1 MYKKLFEQGY
11 IGRLKLKNRVVM
23 TAMGVSLASSS
34 GEANDDII
42 RYYEERA
49 KGGCGL
55 IITEVTRIDDV
66 TGVGTSHQLS
76 VTQAKNIPQLQ
87 RLVDTVHKYGT
98 KIFFQLHHPG
108 RQTSSALL
116 DGRQIVAP
124 SPIMCKMMQEMPREL
139 TTKECENLRD
149 AFVRGAIFSQM
160 AGADGIEL
168 HAAHGYLLN
177 EFLSPYTN
185 QRTDQYGGSE
195 ENRLRFLHEIIAGI
209 RSVCGPNFPIC
220 VRLSADEFVENGLG
234 LEDTLKIAS
243 VLEAYGIDAIDIST
257 GIYESMNTIVEPGS
271 YAQGWKKKYAKAV
284 KEQVSIP
291 VIAVNNIK
299 EPAFAESLLEENVCD
314 FIGLGRALLADP
326 DWVNKALSSQEEEI
340 RKCIGCLYCFEGLGQ
355 GKHIACTVNAR
366 LGREREFD
374 TYNKNGN
381 QQVVAVVGGG
391 PSGMEAAR
399 VLAERDFK
407 VVLLEQKEQLGGTLN
422 IADKPLLKEKIT
434 RFTDSMIAQLHQKNV
449 EIRCGVENAIEE
461 IKTLNPV
468 GVFLAFGAS
477 PIIPRN
483 LPGITKSNVLK
494 AEDILTGEAK
504 VKGRVAVI
512 GSGMTGCETAEYL
525 AEAGCNVTLVEMQP
539 QLGTG
544 IYPPVLMDLMGRFQT
559 YAPEI
564 LVNHRLEEITETGI
578 RLTETTSNTS
588 IEKSVDYIVLA
599 LGFSPNKEITDTYE
613 STFTNVHTIGDAA
626 KAGKILHAVADGFGQ
641 AYVFEA

>member
-1 MYKKLFEQGY
+1 MYKNLSEKGN
-11 IGRLKLKNRVVM
+11 IGRLELKNRTVM

-55 IITEVTRIDDV
+55 IITEVTRIDDE

-76 VTQAKNIPQLQ
+76 VTQAKNIPGLQ

-124 SPIMCKMMQEMPREL
+124 SPVMCKMMQEMPREL
-139 TTKECENLRD
+139 STSECESLRD
-149 AFVRGAIFSQM
+149 AFIRGAVFTKI
-160 AGADGIEL
+160 AGADGVEL

-185 QRTDQYGGSE
+185 QRTDQYGGNE
-195 ENRLRFLHEIIAGI
+195 ENRLRILKEIIFGI
-209 RSVCGPNFPIC
+209 RNACGPNFPIS
-220 VRLSADEFVENGLG
+220 VRLSADEFVEGGIG
-234 LEDTLKIAS
+234 LEDTIQIALK
-243 VLEAYGIDAIDIST
+243 LESYGIDVINIST

-271 YAQGWKKKYAKAV
+271 YAQGWKKHYAKAI

-299 EPAFAESLLEENVCD
+299 EPSVAESLLEENICD
-314 FIGLGRALLADP
+314 FIGLGRSLLADP
-326 DWVNKALSSQEEEI
+326 EWVNKALTGHAEEI

-355 GKHIACTVNAR
+355 GKHIACSVNAR

-374 TYNKNGN
+374 GFKKDGE
-381 QQVVAVVGGG
+381 QKVVAVVGGG

-399 VLAERDFK
+399 VLSERDYK
-407 VVLLEQKEQLGGTLN
+407 VVLFEQKEKLGGTLN

-434 RFTDSMIAQLHQKNV
+434 RFTDSMVAELKRNHVDIRLGIENVLHEVK
-449 EIRCGVENAIEE
+449 
-461 IKTLNPV
+461 KLNPV
-468 GVFLAFGAS
+468 GVFLASGAS
-477 PIIPRN
+477 PIVPRSI
-483 LPGITKSNVLK
+483 PGITKSNVVK
-494 AEDILTGEAK
+494 AEDILNGV
-504 VKGRVAVI
+504 VKISGHAAVI
-512 GSGMTGCETAEYL
+512 GSGMTGCETAEFL
-525 AEAGCNVTLVEMQP
+525 ADAGCKVTLVEMQSQIGP
-539 QLGTG
+539 G
-544 IYPPVLMDLMGRFQT
+544 IYPPALMDLMGRFLT
-559 YAPEI
+559 YNPEI
-564 LVNHRLEEITETGI
+564 LTNHRLDEVTETGI

-588 IEKSVDYIVLA
+588 FEKPVDYIVLA
-599 LGFSPNKEITDTYE
+599 LGVAPNKSITDDFE
-613 STFTNVHTIGDAA
+613 STFENVHVIGDAS
-626 KAGKILHAVADGFGQ
+626 KAGKILHAIADGFGQ

>member
-1 MYKKLFEQGY
+1 MYKKLSEKGY

-23 TAMGVSLASSS
+23 TAMGVSLAGSN
-34 GEANDDII
+34 GEASDDII

-55 IITEVTRIDDV
+55 IITEVTRIDDE
-66 TGVGTSHQLS
+66 TGVGTSSQLS

-108 RQTSSALL
+108 RQTSSTLL

-139 TTKECENLRD
+139 STKECETLRD
-149 AFVRGAIFSQM
+149 AFIRGAVFTQM
-160 AGADGIEL
+160 AGADGVEL

-185 QRTDQYGGSE
+185 HRTDQYGGNE
-195 ENRLRFLHEIIAGI
+195 DNRLRFLREIITGI
-209 RSVCGPNFPIC
+209 RNVCGPHFPIS
-220 VRLSADEFVENGLG
+220 VRLSADEFVEGGLR
-234 LEDTLKIAS
+234 LENTLKIAS
-243 VLEAYGIDAIDIST
+243 ELESCGIDALNIST

-299 EPAFAESLLEENVCD
+299 EPAIAESLLEENVCD
-314 FIGLGRALLADP
+314 FIGLGRSLLADS
-326 DWVNKALSSQEEEI
+326 DWVNKALSGHEEEI

-355 GKHIACTVNAR
+355 GKHIACSVNAR
-366 LGREREFD
+366 LGREREYD
-374 TYNKNGN
+374 DYKKDGN
-381 QQVVAVVGGG
+381 QQIVAVVGGG

-399 VLAERDFK
+399 VLAERDYK
-407 VVLLEQKEQLGGTLN
+407 VVLFEQKEQLGGTLN

-434 RFTDSMIAQLHQKNV
+434 RFTDSMVAQLHQKNV
-449 EIRCGVENAIEE
+449 DIRCGVENALEE
-461 IKTLNPV
+461 IKVLDPV

-477 PIIPRN
+477 PIVPRSI
-483 LPGITKSNVLK
+483 PGITKANVIK
-494 AEDILTGEAK
+494 AEDILTGEVK
-504 VKGRVAVI
+504 VSGNVAVI
-512 GSGMTGCETAEYL
+512 GSGMTGCETAEFL
-525 AEAGCNVTLVEMQP
+525 AEVGCKVTLVEMQSQIGP
-539 QLGTG
+539 G
-544 IYPPVLMDLMGRFQT
+544 IYPPVLMDLMQRFQA
-559 YAPEI
+559 YVPEI
-564 LVNHRLEEITETGI
+564 LVNHRLEEVTETGI

-588 IEKSVDYIVLA
+588 VEKPVDYIVLA
-599 LGFSPNKEITDTYE
+599 LGVAPNGAIVDAFEAAFD
-613 STFTNVHTIGDAA
+613 NVHVIGDAS
-626 KAGKILHAVADGFGQ
+626 KAGKILHAIADGFGQ
-641 AYVFEA
+641 AYVFES